1 VLLAA
6 ALLVLAVTTLR
17 QGSRSTAEGLPSKGV
32 RPSPAGVTDKLPD
45 AAPASFVLTRNFAIH
60 SYPDALAVGDFNRDG
75 NQDLAV
81 LNGEAA
87 SVTLLFGRGNGDF
100 GPRGDV
106 RVPQNADSLGVADLN
121 RDGKLDL
128 IVGVEASQGKQGTIS
143 VRLGHGDGTFAA
155 RRTYGLGYGA
165 GTRRVAALAIV
176 DLNRDRR
183 LDILT
188 ASGDR
193 VRVLLGRGDGTF
205 GARHAY
211 VADAGGSITSFALGD
226 LNGDGVKDVVAGSQ
240 EGVNQPTGALSVL
253 LGRGNGALR
262 AARTHATGFL
272 IPDKLA
278 AADLNRDGKRDLLS
292 ANTADVLDYDGGP
305 NYCALVVSLGRGD
318 STFAQVAEYDFGSQ
332 GPSAFKVF
340 DFNGD
345 GDADLLVASVEG
357 MYLLRGNGD
366 GSFQAPVEFDATKR
380 PGGALVAVADF
391 DRDGKPELAV
401 AGAGG
406 DTLSI
411 WSWRTAAQADGL
423 AAANAGQGDRVPEL
437 GEALVGGWMKER
449 LELLLCPRRLLPTRY
464 VT

>member
-1 VLLAA
+1 MNRGCIVNHPTRGKALLVLLAS

-17 QGSRSTAEGLPSKGV
+17 QGSRSTADDLPSGGA
-32 RPSPAGVTDKLPD
+32 RPSPASVTDKLPD
-45 AAPASFVLTRNFAIH
+45 AAQASFVLTRNVAIRP
-60 SYPDALAVGDFNRDG
+60 YPDALAVGDFNRDG
-75 NQDLAV
+75 KEDLAV
-81 LNGEAA
+81 LNGDTATV
-87 SVTLLFGRGNGDF
+87 SLLFGRGNGDF
-100 GPRGDV
+100 GPRRAV
-106 RVPQNADSLGVADLN
+106 RVPKNADSLGVADLN

-143 VRLGHGDGTFAA
+143 VRLGHGDGTFAV

-165 GTRRVAALAIV
+165 GTRRVAALAIA

-211 VADAGGSITSFALGD
+211 VAGANGSITSFALGD
-226 LNGDGVKDVVAGSQ
+226 LNGDGVKDVIAGSQ
-240 EGVNQPTGALSVL
+240 EGVNQPAGALSVL
-253 LGRGNGALR
+253 LGRGNGAFR
-262 AARTHATGFL
+262 AAHTDATNFL

-278 AADLNRDGKRDLLS
+278 VADLNRDGKRDLLV
-292 ANTADVLDYDGGP
+292 ANTADVVDYDGGP

-318 STFAQVAEYDFGSQ
+318 GTFSQAAEYDFGSQ
-332 GPSAFKVF
+332 GSSAFKLA

-345 GDADLLVASVEG
+345 GDTDLLVASVEG
-357 MYLLRGNGD
+357 MHLLRGNGD
-366 GSFQAPVEFDATKR
+366 GSFQAPVGFDTTQR

-391 DRDGKPELAV
+391 DQDGKPDLAV
-401 AGAGG
+401 AAAGG

-411 WSWRTAAQADGL
+411 FLNRSASLIAS
-423 AAANAGQGDRVPEL
+423 GD
-437 GEALVGGWMKER
+437 
-449 LELLLCPRRLLPTRY
+449 
-464 VT
+464 